1 MNERR
6 RETAAALAELLVP
19 AGSGMPSAREAGAG
33 EAGLDRVL
41 VALPGLAAPLG
52 ALLDRASGRDPAE
65 ALAELRDD
73 AEAFS
78 LLALLAAGAYLTEP
92 EVLERLGYRGRPATP
107 VGDDLDDE
115 AIELLEAVLARGA
128 TYRPA

>member
-6 RETAAALAELLVP
+6 RETAAALAEQLVP

-41 VALPGLAAPLG
+41 AALPELAVPLG
-52 ALLDRASGRDPAE
+52 ALLDRAAWRDPVE
-65 ALAELRDD
+65 ALAEIREHAD
-73 AEAFS
+73 AFS

-92 EVLERLGYRGRPATP
+92 DVLERLGYRGRQATP
-107 VGDDLDDE
+107 VGDDLDNE
-115 AIELLEAVLARGA
+115 VIALLESVVARRA

>member
-1 MNERR
+1 MNERQ

-41 VALPGLAAPLG
+41 VALPELAAPLG

-65 ALAELRDD
+65 ALAELRED

-107 VGDDLDDE
+107 LGDDLDDGVVD
-115 AIELLEAVLARGA
+115 LLEAVLARGGK
-128 TYRPA
+128 YRPA